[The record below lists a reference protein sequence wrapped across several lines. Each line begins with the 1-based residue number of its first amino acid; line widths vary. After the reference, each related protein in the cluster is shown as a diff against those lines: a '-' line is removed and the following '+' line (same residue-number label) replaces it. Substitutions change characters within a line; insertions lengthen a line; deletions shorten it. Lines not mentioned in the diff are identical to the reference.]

1 MNVIKNISISRF
13 FAQVIFLLLP
23 TIFVGMF
30 ILINTSQYFTFLQEQ
45 WFSQTG
51 YFAIGIISSYFL
63 YQFRIRFLPT
73 FGLLILALFAVYQ
86 IIDNYAIGEFDSFF
100 ISTQFLVFS
109 YLMVVGWLFGW
120 ALQRISFSPLLISGI
135 LLLIS
140 IILISKTGEITIS
153 NLLQSFSPIALYSIY
168 MIYTYES
175 LKNTEQTNGGFWWK
189 FSKRFILFF
198 GVLFLLFGSVIYIM
212 YPQIKERTEEYGG
225 QGKEGEND
233 MLKKNKDGTTEN
245 KNSMGLKGNNKRNNN
260 PEALFCAH
268 IESTLPNSDIPNPL
282 YLTSYHF
289 GKFDTLTETFERDT
303 TISFNDEFVPNPS
316 SIPLFFTYKDSSR
329 IKNAMGTK
337 NKKVVDVE
345 IYKKRLSPSA
355 FIAPSTAFWVQP
367 ITVEKDFQKEFSS
380 GYRSKSYV
388 SDLNSAYFIYN
399 VDNPEIE
406 QFQQQRFETLRKAK
420 STAVLSNDFI
430 NYYTSFPSTGQF
442 APIKQLA
449 DSLAKGKTTSIDK
462 VLAVRDYF
470 LQRNSLGEQVYTYT
484 DNPGIPGLPGASK
497 LIYFLFENKKGYCAY
512 YAAATVF
519 LLRSMHIP
527 CRVVTGFLTVD
538 RSDKNE
544 GWYWFY
550 EDQSHAWVQVY
561 FPEYGWIDFDTT
573 VGNDEAQQSP
583 KPDGTPPM
591 QPPNAIF
598 AGMGKMISIDTIKR
612 LAKMRLSHLVFKDVE
627 FEKLKKDISLDL
639 KIAQIWKDSNLVN
652 INQLKK
658 GDDVMVVSYAE
669 KLKQFS
675 VEKNPIDLL
684 NKLPENIP
692 TDEIYIKDLS
702 KGIIKQNETQK
713 DITDRPFTYY
723 IQRILIAVF
732 IISLFI
738 FMLPLITFQ
747 FYKLKIKRAKTSISK
762 AYYSYK
768 ATTFLLNQLQIE
780 RDEKTFLQFAKQVV
794 DYRFKTSFENFMI
807 IYLKVKF
814 GNQPLSKEQIIFV
827 DSFYPNFEKSI
838 NAEISLKTRCIR
850 FLNLNRFIKFFFTIE
865 DKNNLSFIS

>member
-1 MNVIKNISISRF
+1 MDVIKNISISRF

-30 ILINTSQYFTFLQEQ
+30 ILFNTNHYFSFLQEQ
-45 WFSQTG
+45 WFTQTG
-51 YFAIGIISSYFL
+51 YFAIGILSSYFL
-63 YQFRIRFLPT
+63 YQFRIRFLPI
-73 FGLLILALFAVYQ
+73 FILLILTLTAIFK

-109 YLMVVGWLFGW
+109 YLMLIGWLFGW
-120 ALQRISFSPLLISGI
+120 ALQRVSFSPI
-135 LLLIS
+135 LLSSVLLLLS
-140 IILISKTGEITIS
+140 IVLISKTGDITVLR
-153 NLLQSFSPIALYSIY
+153 LLQSFSPIALYGIY

-175 LKNTEQTNGGFWWK
+175 LKNTEQTNASFWWK
-189 FSKRFILFF
+189 FGKRFIFFF
-198 GVLFLLFGSVIYIM
+198 GFLFLLFGSVIYIM

-225 QGKEGEND
+225 QGKDGEND

-329 IKNAMGTK
+329 IENAMGTK
-337 NKKVVDVE
+337 YKKVVDVE
-345 IYKKRLSPSA
+345 IYKKRLSPTA

-406 QFQQQRFETLRKAK
+406 QFQQQRFDVLRKAK
-420 STAVLSNDFI
+420 SYNVMSDKFL
-430 NYYTSFPSTGQF
+430 NYYTSFPTNGQY
-442 APIKQLA
+442 APIKRLA
-449 DSLAKGKTTSIDK
+449 DSLAKGKTTAIDK

-470 LQRNSLGEQVYTYT
+470 LQRNALGEQVYTYT

-527 CRVVTGFLTVD
+527 SRVVTGFLTVD
-538 RSDKNE
+538 RSDKNK

-550 EDQSHAWVQVY
+550 EDQSHGWVQVY

-598 AGMGKMISIDTIKR
+598 AGMGEMISIDTIKR
-612 LAKMRLSHLVFKDVE
+612 LAKMRIQHLVFKDVE
-627 FEKLKKDISLDL
+627 YEKVKKDILLDL
-639 KIAQIWKDSNLVN
+639 KIAQIWRDSNLVN

-669 KLKQFS
+669 KLKQYS
-675 VEKNPIDLL
+675 TEKNAVDLL
-684 NKLPENIP
+684 NKLPQNIP
-692 TDEIYIKDLS
+692 TDEIYIKEIS
-702 KGIIKQNETQK
+702 NEKAQQNDNQTEK
-713 DITDRPFTYY
+713 IDRPYTYY
-723 IQRILIAVF
+723 IQRLCIALLL
-732 IISLFI
+732 LFVWI
-738 FMLPLITFQ
+738 GMLPFLTYQ
-747 FYKLKIKRAKTSISK
+747 YYKLKIKRAKSIPSK
-762 AYYSYK
+762 SYFIFK
-768 ATTFLLNQLQIE
+768 AATFLLHQFNKE
-780 RDEKTFLQFAKQVV
+780 RQQKTYLQFAKQIV
-794 DYRFKTSFENFMI
+794 DVQYHTSFEKFML
-807 IYLKVKF
+807 IYLKEKF
-814 GNQPLSKEQIIFV
+814 ANQMLSSEEIRFV
-827 DSFYPNFEKSI
+827 DSFYDNFENTLKKQFR
-838 NAEISLKTRCIR
+838 LKTRIYY
-850 FLNLNRFIKFFFTIE
+850 FLHVNRYVKYFFTIE
-865 DKNNLSFIS
+865 DRDN